1 MFKFCFRLIRNL
13 FALIGFF
20 VFIWVFF
27 VDEKGN
33 SQLIESWNS
42 LNTFIQDDSKNRTDD
57 SNVSLEIPKAEPVLK
72 PLVIL
77 DPGHGG
83 KDGGTVSGDVLEKN
97 LNLLLVKKIAN
108 ELKRYQISVVTTR
121 SVDEMVGLSD
131 RALIANKYPNAIF
144 VSIHH
149 NAATLNSA
157 KGIETYYSNQKP
169 KSLKIEQMHLLK
181 IKEGEAFVDNRSKM
195 LAKLLHSS
203 VCQVTDAADRGVR
216 DRSLAMT
223 RWVSCPSVLIECGFL
238 TNPEEKLDLLSESYR
253 DALSRG
259 VADGILKY
267 FSEVNNDSYYGVTF
281 KKAPRAIF
289 ESNL

>member
-108 ELKRYQISVVTTR
+108 ELKQYQISVVTTR

-259 VADGILKY
+259 VTDGILKY

-281 KKAPRAIF
+281 KKAPRAIA
-289 ESNL
+289 EL

>member
-1 MFKFCFRLIRNL
+1 MFKFCLRLIRNL

-20 VFIWVFF
+20 VFVWVFF

-33 SQLIESWNS
+33 SQLNQSWESLTGYMKS
-42 LNTFIQDDSKNRTDD
+42 YSKKQTIDP
-57 SNVSLEIPKAEPVLK
+57 SVSLKILKAEPVSK

-97 LNLLLVKKIAN
+97 LNLQLVKKIVS
-108 ELKRYQISVVTTR
+108 ELSQHQVSVVTTR
-121 SVDEMVGLSD
+121 SGDEMIGLAD
-131 RALIANKYPNAIF
+131 RAQLANKYPNAIF
-144 VSIHH
+144 ISIHH

-157 KGIETYYSNQKP
+157 KGIETYYSNNKP
-169 KSLKIEQMHLLK
+169 KNLKIEQMNILK
-181 IKEGEAFVDNRSKM
+181 IKEGEVFNDDRSKM

-203 VCQVTDAADRGVR
+203 VCSVTQASDRGVR

-259 VADGILKY
+259 ITDGILKY
-267 FSEVNNDSYYGVTF
+267 FSELNNDPYYGVSF
-281 KKAPRAIF
+281 KRAPRAIA
-289 ESNL
+289 EL

>member
-42 LNTFIQDDSKNRTDD
+42 LNTFIQDDSKNRTVD
-57 SNVSLEIPKAEPVLK
+57 SNVSQEIPKAEPVSK

-108 ELKRYQISVVTTR
+108 ELKRYQIRVVTTR

-157 KGIETYYSNQKP
+157 KGIETYYSNKKP
-169 KSLKIEQMHLLK
+169 KSLKIEQMRLLK

-259 VADGILKY
+259 VTDGILKY

-281 KKAPRAIF
+281 KKAPRAIA
-289 ESNL
+289 EL

>member
-108 ELKRYQISVVTTR
+108 ELKQYQISVVTTR

-238 TNPEEKLDLLSESYR
+238 TNPEEKLDLLSKSYR
-253 DALSRG
+253 DDLSRG

-281 KKAPRAIF
+281 KKAPRAIA
-289 ESNL
+289 EL

>member
-77 DPGHGG
+77 DPGHGV

-259 VADGILKY
+259 VTDGILKY
-267 FSEVNNDSYYGVTF
+267 FSEVNNDSYYGVIF
-281 KKAPRAIF
+281 KKAPRAIA
-289 ESNL
+289 EL

>member
-42 LNTFIQDDSKNRTDD
+42 LNTFIQDDSKNRTVD
-57 SNVSLEIPKAEPVLK
+57 SNVSQEIPKAEPVSK

-108 ELKRYQISVVTTR
+108 ELKRHQISVVTTR
-121 SVDEMVGLSD
+121 RVDEMVGLSD

-157 KGIETYYSNQKP
+157 KGIETYYSNKKP
-169 KSLKIEQMHLLK
+169 KSLKIEQMRLLK
-181 IKEGEAFVDNRSKM
+181 IKEGEVFVDNRSKM

-259 VADGILKY
+259 VTDGILKY

-281 KKAPRAIF
+281 KKAPRAIA
-289 ESNL
+289 EL

>member
-27 VDEKGN
+27 ADEKGN
-33 SQLIESWNS
+33 SQLLESWNS
-42 LNTFIQDDSKNRTDD
+42 LNTFIQDDSKNRTVD
-57 SNVSLEIPKAEPVLK
+57 SNVSQEIPKAEPVSK

-108 ELKRYQISVVTTR
+108 ELKRYQIIVVTTR

-157 KGIETYYSNQKP
+157 KGIETYYSNKKP
-169 KSLKIEQMHLLK
+169 KSLKIEQMRLLK
-181 IKEGEAFVDNRSKM
+181 IKDGEAFVDNRSKM

-259 VADGILKY
+259 VTDGILKY

-281 KKAPRAIF
+281 KKAPRAIA
-289 ESNL
+289 EL

>member
-42 LNTFIQDDSKNRTDD
+42 LNTFIQDDSKNRTVD
-57 SNVSLEIPKAEPVLK
+57 SNVSQEIPKAEPVSK

-203 VCQVTDAADRGVR
+203 VCQVTDASDRGVR

-281 KKAPRAIF
+281 KKAPRAIA
-289 ESNL
+289 EL

>member
-42 LNTFIQDDSKNRTDD
+42 LNTFIQDDSKNRTVD
-57 SNVSLEIPKAEPVLK
+57 SNVSQEIPKAEPVSK

-157 KGIETYYSNQKP
+157 KGIETYYSNKKP
-169 KSLKIEQMHLLK
+169 KSLKIEQMRLLK

-253 DALSRG
+253 AALSRG
-259 VADGILKY
+259 VTDGILKY

-281 KKAPRAIF
+281 KKAPRAIA
-289 ESNL
+289 EL

>member
-108 ELKRYQISVVTTR
+108 ELKQYQISVVTTR

-238 TNPEEKLDLLSESYR
+238 TNPEEKLDLLSKSYR

-281 KKAPRAIF
+281 KKAPRAIA
-289 ESNL
+289 EL

>member
-13 FALIGFF
+13 LALIGFF

-27 VDEKGN
+27 ADEKGN
-33 SQLIESWNS
+33 SQLLESWNS
-42 LNTFIQDDSKNRTDD
+42 LNTFIQDDSKNRTVD
-57 SNVSLEIPKAEPVLK
+57 SNVSQEIPKAEPVSR

-83 KDGGTVSGDVLEKN
+83 KDGGTVSGEVLEKN

-108 ELKRYQISVVTTR
+108 ELQRYQISVVTTR

-157 KGIETYYSNQKP
+157 KGIETYYSNKKP
-169 KSLKIEQMHLLK
+169 KSLKIEQMRLLK
-181 IKEGEAFVDNRSKM
+181 IKDGEAFVDNRSKM

-203 VCQVTDAADRGVR
+203 VCQVTDAADRGIR

-259 VADGILKY
+259 VTDGILKY

-281 KKAPRAIF
+281 KKAPRAIA
-289 ESNL
+289 EL

>member
-223 RWVSCPSVLIECGFL
+223 RWVSCPSVLVECGFL

-281 KKAPRAIF
+281 KKAPRAIA
-289 ESNL
+289 EL

>member
-27 VDEKGN
+27 ADEKGN
-33 SQLIESWNS
+33 SQLLESWNS
-42 LNTFIQDDSKNRTDD
+42 LNTFIQDDSKNRTVD
-57 SNVSLEIPKAEPVLK
+57 SNVSQEIPKAEPVSK

-108 ELKRYQISVVTTR
+108 ELKRYQIIVVTTR

-157 KGIETYYSNQKP
+157 KGIETYYSNKKP
-169 KSLKIEQMHLLK
+169 KSLKIEQMRLLK

-259 VADGILKY
+259 VTDGILKY

-281 KKAPRAIF
+281 KKAPRAIA
-289 ESNL
+289 EL

>member
-42 LNTFIQDDSKNRTDD
+42 LNTFIQDDSKNRTVD
-57 SNVSLEIPKAEPVLK
+57 SNVSQEIPKAEPVSK

-157 KGIETYYSNQKP
+157 KGIETYYSNKKP

-253 DALSRG
+253 DAFSRG
-259 VADGILKY
+259 VTDGILKY

-281 KKAPRAIF
+281 KKAPRAIA
-289 ESNL
+289 EL

>member
-42 LNTFIQDDSKNRTDD
+42 LNTFIQDDSKNRTVD
-57 SNVSLEIPKAEPVLK
+57 SNVSQEIPKAEPVSK

-157 KGIETYYSNQKP
+157 KGIETYYSNKKP
-169 KSLKIEQMHLLK
+169 KSLKIEQMRLLK

-203 VCQVTDAADRGVR
+203 VCQVTDAADRGIR

-259 VADGILKY
+259 VTDGILKY

-281 KKAPRAIF
+281 KKAPRAIA
-289 ESNL
+289 EL

>member
-20 VFIWVFF
+20 AFIWVFF

-33 SQLIESWNS
+33 YQLIESWNS
-42 LNTFIQDDSKNRTDD
+42 LNTFIQDDSKNRTVD
-57 SNVSLEIPKAEPVLK
+57 SNVSQEIPKAEPVSK

-157 KGIETYYSNQKP
+157 KGIETYYSNKKP
-169 KSLKIEQMHLLK
+169 KSLKIEQMRLLK

-259 VADGILKY
+259 VTDGILKY

-281 KKAPRAIF
+281 KNAPRAIA
-289 ESNL
+289 EL

>member
-216 DRSLAMT
+216 DRGLAMT

-259 VADGILKY
+259 VTDGILKY

-281 KKAPRAIF
+281 KKAPRAIA
-289 ESNL
+289 EL

>member
-42 LNTFIQDDSKNRTDD
+42 LNTFIQDDSKNRTVD
-57 SNVSLEIPKAEPVLK
+57 SNVSQEIPKAEPVSK

-157 KGIETYYSNQKP
+157 KGIETYYSNKKP
-169 KSLKIEQMHLLK
+169 KSLKIEQMRLLK

-259 VADGILKY
+259 VTEGILKY
-267 FSEVNNDSYYGVTF
+267 FSEVNNDSYYGVTI
-281 KKAPRAIF
+281 KKAPRAIA
-289 ESNL
+289 EL

>member
-42 LNTFIQDDSKNRTDD
+42 LNTFIQDDSKNRTVD
-57 SNVSLEIPKAEPVLK
+57 SNVSQEIPKAEPVSK

-157 KGIETYYSNQKP
+157 KGIETYYSNKKP
-169 KSLKIEQMHLLK
+169 KSLKIEQMRLLK

-253 DALSRG
+253 DAFSRG
-259 VADGILKY
+259 VTDGILKY
-267 FSEVNNDSYYGVTF
+267 FSEVNNDSYYGVNF
-281 KKAPRAIF
+281 KKAPRAIA
-289 ESNL
+289 EL

>member
-281 KKAPRAIF
+281 KKAPRAIA
-289 ESNL
+289 EL

>member
-20 VFIWVFF
+20 VFICVFF

-42 LNTFIQDDSKNRTDD
+42 LNTFIQDDSKNRTVD
-57 SNVSLEIPKAEPVLK
+57 SNVSQEIPKAEPVSK

-108 ELKRYQISVVTTR
+108 ELKRYQIIVVTTR

-157 KGIETYYSNQKP
+157 KGIETYYSNKKP
-169 KSLKIEQMHLLK
+169 KSLKIEQMRLLK
-181 IKEGEAFVDNRSKM
+181 IKDGEAFVDNRSKM

-259 VADGILKY
+259 VTDGILKY

-281 KKAPRAIF
+281 KKAPRAIA
-289 ESNL
+289 EL

>member
-42 LNTFIQDDSKNRTDD
+42 LNTFIQDDSKNRTVD
-57 SNVSLEIPKAEPVLK
+57 SNVSQEIPKAEPVSK

-108 ELKRYQISVVTTR
+108 ELKRHQISVVTTR

-157 KGIETYYSNQKP
+157 KGIETYYSNKKP
-169 KSLKIEQMHLLK
+169 KSLKIEQMRLLK

-259 VADGILKY
+259 VTEGILKY

-281 KKAPRAIF
+281 KKAPRAIA
-289 ESNL
+289 EL

>member
-42 LNTFIQDDSKNRTDD
+42 LNTFIQDDSKNRTVD
-57 SNVSLEIPKAEPVLK
+57 SNVSQEIPKAEPVSK

-157 KGIETYYSNQKP
+157 KGIETYYSNKKP
-169 KSLKIEQMHLLK
+169 KSLKIEQMRLLK

-253 DALSRG
+253 DTLSRG
-259 VADGILKY
+259 VTDGILKY
-267 FSEVNNDSYYGVTF
+267 FSEVNNDSYYGVNF
-281 KKAPRAIF
+281 KKAPRAIA
-289 ESNL
+289 EL

>member
-1 MFKFCFRLIRNL
+1 MFQIDPESFRFDWL
-13 FALIGFF
+13 F

-42 LNTFIQDDSKNRTDD
+42 LNTFIQDDSKNRTVD
-57 SNVSLEIPKAEPVLK
+57 SNVSQEIPKAEPVSK

-157 KGIETYYSNQKP
+157 KGIETYYSNKKP
-169 KSLKIEQMHLLK
+169 KSLKIEQMRLLK

-259 VADGILKY
+259 VTEGILKY

-281 KKAPRAIF
+281 KKAPRAIA
-289 ESNL
+289 EL

>member
-42 LNTFIQDDSKNRTDD
+42 LNTFLQDDSKNRTVD
-57 SNVSLEIPKAEPVLK
+57 SNVSQGIPKAEPVSK

-157 KGIETYYSNQKP
+157 KGIETYYSNKKP
-169 KSLKIEQMHLLK
+169 KSLKIEQMRLLK

-259 VADGILKY
+259 VTDGILKY
-267 FSEVNNDSYYGVTF
+267 FSEVKNDCYYGVTF
-281 KKAPRAIF
+281 KKAPRAIA
-289 ESNL
+289 EL

>member
-20 VFIWVFF
+20 AFIWVFF

-42 LNTFIQDDSKNRTDD
+42 LNTFIHDDSKNRTVD
-57 SNVSLEIPKAEPVLK
+57 SNVSQEIPKAEPVSK

-157 KGIETYYSNQKP
+157 KGIETYYSNKKP
-169 KSLKIEQMHLLK
+169 KSLKIEQMRLLK

-259 VADGILKY
+259 VTDGILKY

-281 KKAPRAIF
+281 KNAPRAIA
-289 ESNL
+289 EL

>member
-83 KDGGTVSGDVLEKN
+83 KDGGTVSGNVLEKN

-259 VADGILKY
+259 VTDGILKY

-281 KKAPRAIF
+281 KKAPRAIA
-289 ESNL
+289 EL

>member
-42 LNTFIQDDSKNRTDD
+42 LNTFIQDDSINQTVD
-57 SNVSLEIPKAEPVLK
+57 SNVSQEIPKAEPVSK

-157 KGIETYYSNQKP
+157 KGIETYYSNKKP
-169 KSLKIEQMHLLK
+169 KSLKIEQMRLLK

-259 VADGILKY
+259 VTDGILKY
-267 FSEVNNDSYYGVTF
+267 FSEVNNDSYYGVSF
-281 KKAPRAIF
+281 KKAPKAIA
-289 ESNL
+289 EL

>member
-42 LNTFIQDDSKNRTDD
+42 LNTFIQDDSKNRTVD
-57 SNVSLEIPKAEPVLK
+57 SNVSQEIPKAEPVSK

-157 KGIETYYSNQKP
+157 KGIETYYSNKKP
-169 KSLKIEQMHLLK
+169 KSLKIEQMRLLK

-259 VADGILKY
+259 VTEGILKY

-281 KKAPRAIF
+281 KKAPRAIA
-289 ESNL
+289 EL

>member
-42 LNTFIQDDSKNRTDD
+42 LNTFIQDDSKNRTVD
-57 SNVSLEIPKAEPVLK
+57 SNVSQGIPKAEPVSK

-157 KGIETYYSNQKP
+157 KGIETYYSNKKP
-169 KSLKIEQMHLLK
+169 KSLKIEQMRLLK

-253 DALSRG
+253 DAFSRG
-259 VADGILKY
+259 VTDGILKY

-281 KKAPRAIF
+281 KKAPRAIA
-289 ESNL
+289 EL

>member
-13 FALIGFF
+13 LALIGFF

-27 VDEKGN
+27 ADEKGN
-33 SQLIESWNS
+33 SQLLESWNS
-42 LNTFIQDDSKNRTDD
+42 LNTFIQDDSKNRTVD
-57 SNVSLEIPKAEPVLK
+57 SNVSQEIPKAEPVSK

-83 KDGGTVSGDVLEKN
+83 KDGGTVSGEVLEKN

-108 ELKRYQISVVTTR
+108 ELQRYQISVVTTR

-157 KGIETYYSNQKP
+157 KGIETYYSNKKP
-169 KSLKIEQMHLLK
+169 KSLKIEQMRLLK
-181 IKEGEAFVDNRSKM
+181 IKDGEAFVDNRSKM

-203 VCQVTDAADRGVR
+203 VCQVTDAADRGIR

-259 VADGILKY
+259 VTDGILKY

-281 KKAPRAIF
+281 KKAPRAIA
-289 ESNL
+289 EL

>member
-20 VFIWVFF
+20 VFICVFF

-42 LNTFIQDDSKNRTDD
+42 LNTFIQDDSINQTVD
-57 SNVSLEIPKAEPVLK
+57 SNVSQEIPKAEPVSK

-83 KDGGTVSGDVLEKN
+83 KDGGTVSGEVLEKN

-108 ELKRYQISVVTTR
+108 ELQRYQISVVTTR

-157 KGIETYYSNQKP
+157 KGIETYYSNKKP
-169 KSLKIEQMHLLK
+169 KSLKIEQMRLLK

-259 VADGILKY
+259 VTDGILKY

-281 KKAPRAIF
+281 KKAPRAIA
-289 ESNL
+289 EL

>member
-42 LNTFIQDDSKNRTDD
+42 LNTFIQDDSINQTVD
-57 SNVSLEIPKAEPVLK
+57 SNVSQEIPKAEPVSK

-108 ELKRYQISVVTTR
+108 ELKRYQIIVVTTR

-157 KGIETYYSNQKP
+157 KGIETYYSNKKP
-169 KSLKIEQMHLLK
+169 KSLKIEQMRLLK

-259 VADGILKY
+259 VTDGILKY

-281 KKAPRAIF
+281 KKAPRAIA
-289 ESNL
+289 EL

>member
-57 SNVSLEIPKAEPVLK
+57 SNVSLEIPKAEPVLR

-281 KKAPRAIF
+281 KKAPRAIA
-289 ESNL
+289 EL

>member
-42 LNTFIQDDSKNRTDD
+42 LNTFIQDDSINQTVD
-57 SNVSLEIPKAEPVLK
+57 SNVSQEIPKAEPVSR

-108 ELKRYQISVVTTR
+108 ELKRYQIIVVTTR

-157 KGIETYYSNQKP
+157 KGIETYYSNKKP
-169 KSLKIEQMHLLK
+169 KSLKIEQMRLLK
-181 IKEGEAFVDNRSKM
+181 IKDGEAFVDNRSKM

-203 VCQVTDAADRGVR
+203 VCQVTDAADRGIR

-259 VADGILKY
+259 VTDGILKY
-267 FSEVNNDSYYGVTF
+267 FSEVNNDSYYGVSF
-281 KKAPRAIF
+281 KKAPKAIA
-289 ESNL
+289 EL

>member
-42 LNTFIQDDSKNRTDD
+42 LNTFIQDDSKNRTVD
-57 SNVSLEIPKAEPVLK
+57 SNVSQEIPKAEPVSK

-108 ELKRYQISVVTTR
+108 ELKRYQIIVVTTR

-157 KGIETYYSNQKP
+157 KGIETYYSNKKP
-169 KSLKIEQMHLLK
+169 KSLKIEQMRLLK

-259 VADGILKY
+259 VTDGILKY

-281 KKAPRAIF
+281 KKAPRAIA
-289 ESNL
+289 EL